1 MVAHRHLIIPTEILS
16 EHSYRDGFHEN
27 NRLISL
33 LELILDYKQPL
44 YKPFFCYW
52 LDL

>member
-1 MVAHRHLIIPTEILS
+1 MVAHRHVIIPTEILS
-16 EHSYRDGFHEN
+16 EDSYLDGFHEN